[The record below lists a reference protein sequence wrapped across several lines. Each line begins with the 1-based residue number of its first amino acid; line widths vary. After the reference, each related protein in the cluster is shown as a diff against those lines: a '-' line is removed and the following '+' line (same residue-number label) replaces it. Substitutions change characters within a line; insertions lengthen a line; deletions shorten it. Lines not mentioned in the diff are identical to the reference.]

1 MSEMETAGL
10 SDAVAAVDAAWSADE
25 GSAPEASA
33 VAPVAPSPVAPSEP
47 AVAGPAV
54 QGEGATE
61 MDSFTSLD
69 PNTLPPEVRPF
80 YQSLQ
85 ADYTR
90 KMQEAAPYRKL
101 GLPAEELSVAAE
113 FYARAQDPN
122 NWGTLYE
129 QLGEAMSAY
138 GYEFET
144 EGGFEP
150 QPFVGGAPQTG
161 ADLSAYENDPEFAP
175 LVQHIRQLE
184 EQLGGLGTIEQRLAQ
199 MEAQQMYAQEEAYQA
214 AMIGEVQRQEAAI
227 RTANPHYQEADID
240 AVYELSS
247 FYNGDLVQAQQAY
260 ERIVNN
266 RLARFLQQKQ
276 GGAANVGIQP
286 LPGGNVQTISPAAN
300 DDDIPWTER
309 AKRALQLRGV
319 TDEEIMSPS

>member
-1 MSEMETAGL
+1 MSEVETAGL
-10 SDAVAAVDAAWSADE
+10 QDAVAAVDAAWSADE
-25 GSAPEASA
+25 GGDTPEASA
-33 VAPVAPSPVAPSEP
+33 VAPVAPSPAAPTAP
-47 AVAGPAV
+47 APAGPAV
-54 QGEGATE
+54 QGEGATVE
-61 MDSFTSLD
+61 DSFTSLD

-101 GLPAEELSVAAE
+101 GLPPQELETAAE

-129 QLGEAMSAY
+129 QLGEAMAAY
-138 GYEFET
+138 GYEFEP
-144 EGGFEP
+144 ESGFEP
-150 QPFVGGAPQTG
+150 EPFVGGAPQTG
-161 ADLSAYENDPEFAP
+161 TDLSTYENDPEFAP

-184 EQLGGLGTIEQRLAQ
+184 GQLQAVPTLEERLAQ
-199 MEAQQMYAQEEAYQA
+199 IEAQQMYAQEEAYQA

-227 RTANPHYQEADID
+227 RTANPHYAEADID

-276 GGAANVGIQP
+276 AGAANVGIQP
-286 LPGGNVQTISPAAN
+286 LPGGNVQTVAPTQ
-300 DDDIPWTER
+300 DEDIPWTER

-319 TDEEIMSPS
+319 TDEEIMSPN